1 MKFKPPLVG
10 ERNVEGPPNEGVSL
24 SIGVDVTLLFKLELV
39 TSDKMFADFDRSA
52 RGLLTDLFSGD
63 PLLVPGKDAVES
75 WNISK
80 SET

>member
-10 ERNVEGPPNEGVSL
+10 ERNAEGPPNEGVSL
-24 SIGVDVTLLFKLELV
+24 SIGVDVTLLFKLALV

-52 RGLLTDLFSGD
+52 RGLLIDLFSGD

-75 WNISK
+75 
-80 SET
+80 